1 MLYDN
6 FELKRVKF
14 IPNGLE
20 VDYNDCM
27 NVDGETVKTFH
38 KVKNPEYPHPD
49 LPNAARKLR
58 GYIVR
63 LMGLMNFANITYLS
77 DLSKQDKELDKQFQ
91 DFFEIQSTRIMIREI
106 VRDEEKNTVI
116 IKYEFIGIDLSRFK
130 MQTPKINLE
139 DEILNEILKFEIDMN
154 TCLEGMK
161 HEIFDYLFKGKRSQL
176 SMFGEIAEADDIKD
190 ADDDDTEGDSFF
202 DEETES
208 DVHAE

>member
-6 FELKRVKF
+6 FELKRVKC

-49 LPNAARKLR
+49 LQNEAGKLR

-91 DFFEIQSTRIMIREI
+91 DFFEIQATRIMIREI

-116 IKYEFIGIDLSRFK
+116 IKYEFTGTDLSLFK

-139 DEILNEILKFEIDMN
+139 GEILKFEIDLN
-154 TCLEGMK
+154 TDLEGMK
-161 HEIFDYLFKGKRSQL
+161 HEIFDYLFKGKRAQL

-190 ADDDDTEGDSFF
+190 AEDDSKGDSFF
-202 DEETES
+202 DEEDESNASTE
-208 DVHAE
+208 

>member
-20 VDYNDCM
+20 VDYNDCV

-49 LPNAARKLR
+49 LRNKADKLR

-77 DLSKQDKELDKQFQ
+77 DLSKQDKELEKQFQ
-91 DFFEIQSTRIMIREI
+91 DFFEIQDTRILIREI
-106 VRDEEKNTVI
+106 VIGEEKNTVI
-116 IKYEFIGIDLSRFK
+116 IKYEFTGTDLSLFK

-139 DEILNEILKFEIDMN
+139 GEILKFEIEMDSD
-154 TCLEGMK
+154 LEYMK
-161 HEIFDYLFKGKRSQL
+161 HEIFDYLFKGKRAQL

-190 ADDDDTEGDSFF
+190 SEDDTEGDSFF
-202 DEETES
+202 DDELES
-208 DVHAE
+208 DVPTE

>member
-38 KVKNPEYPHPD
+38 KVKNPGYPHPD
-49 LPNAARKLR
+49 LRNEARKLR

-63 LMGLMNFANITYLS
+63 IMGIMNFANITYLS
-77 DLSKQDKELDKQFQ
+77 DLSKQDKELDKQFK
-91 DFFEIQSTRIMIREI
+91 DFFEIQATRIMIREI

-116 IKYEFIGIDLSRFK
+116 IKYEFIGTDLSRFK

-139 DEILNEILKFEIDMN
+139 GEILKFEIDMN
-154 TCLEGMK
+154 TDLEGMK

-190 ADDDDTEGDSFF
+190 ADDDTEGDSFF

-208 DVHAE
+208 DVPAQ

>member
-1 MLYDN
+1 MLYYN

-20 VDYNDCM
+20 VDYNYCM
-27 NVDGETVKTFH
+27 NVDGETVKAFH

-49 LPNAARKLR
+49 LQNEAGKLR

-77 DLSKQDKELDKQFQ
+77 DLSKQDKELDKQFK
-91 DFFEIQSTRIMIREI
+91 DFFEIQATRILIREI

-116 IKYEFIGIDLSRFK
+116 IKYEFTGTDLSLFK

-139 DEILNEILKFEIDMN
+139 GEMLQFEIDMD
-154 TCLEGMK
+154 TDLEGMK
-161 HEIFDYLFKGKRSQL
+161 HEIFDYLFKGKRAQL

-190 ADDDDTEGDSFF
+190 AEDDSESDSFF

-208 DVHAE
+208 DVPVE

>member
-38 KVKNPEYPHPD
+38 KVKDPEYPHPD
-49 LPNAARKLR
+49 LPNEAGKLR
-58 GYIVR
+58 GYIAR

-77 DLSKQDKELDKQFQ
+77 DLSKQDKELDKQFK
-91 DFFEIQSTRIMIREI
+91 DFFETQATRIMIREI

-116 IKYEFIGIDLSRFK
+116 IKYEFIGTDLSLFK

-139 DEILNEILKFEIDMN
+139 GGIFKFEIDMD
-154 TCLEGMK
+154 TDLEGMK
-161 HEIFDYLFKGKRSQL
+161 HEIFDYLFKGKRAQL

-190 ADDDDTEGDSFF
+190 SEDDTEDDSFF
-202 DEETES
+202 DDESES
-208 DVHAE
+208 DVPTE

>member
-6 FELKRVKF
+6 FELKRVRF

-27 NVDGETVKTFH
+27 NVDGEAVKTFH
-38 KVKNPEYPHPD
+38 KVKKPEYPHPD
-49 LPNAARKLR
+49 LQNVAGKLR

-63 LMGLMNFANITYLS
+63 LMGLMNFENITYLS
-77 DLSKQDKELDKQFQ
+77 DLSKQDKELGKQFQ
-91 DFFEIQSTRIMIREI
+91 DFFEIQSTRVLIREI

-116 IKYEFIGIDLSRFK
+116 IKYEFTGTDLSLFK

-139 DEILNEILKFEIDMN
+139 GEILKFEIDMDSD
-154 TCLEGMK
+154 LEYMK
-161 HEIFDYLFKGKRSQL
+161 HEIFDYLFKGKRAQL
-176 SMFGEIAEADDIKD
+176 SMFGEIEEADDIKD
-190 ADDDDTEGDSFF
+190 AEDDSEGDSFF

-208 DVHAE
+208 DVPVE

>member
-49 LPNAARKLR
+49 LPNAAGKLR

-77 DLSKQDKELDKQFQ
+77 DLSKQDKELDKQFK
-91 DFFEIQSTRIMIREI
+91 DFFEIQATRITIREI

-116 IKYEFIGIDLSRFK
+116 IKYEFTDIDLSLFK

-139 DEILNEILKFEIDMN
+139 GEILKFEIDMN
-154 TCLEGMK
+154 TDLEGMK

-176 SMFGEIAEADDIKD
+176 SMFGDIAEADDIKD
-190 ADDDDTEGDSFF
+190 SEDDSEGDSFF
-202 DEETES
+202 DEETDS
-208 DVHAE
+208 FSNKV

>member
-49 LPNAARKLR
+49 LQNEAGKLR

-63 LMGLMNFANITYLS
+63 LMGLMNFANISYLS
-77 DLSKQDKELDKQFQ
+77 DLSKIDKELGKKFK
-91 DFFEIQSTRIMIREI
+91 DFFEIQATRIIIREI

-116 IKYEFIGIDLSRFK
+116 IKYEFTGTDLSLFK

-139 DEILNEILKFEIDMN
+139 GECLQFEIDMN
-154 TCLEGMK
+154 TDLEGMK
-161 HEIFDYLFKGKRSQL
+161 HEIFDYLFKGKRAQL

-190 ADDDDTEGDSFF
+190 ADDDTEGDSFF

-208 DVHAE
+208 DVSAE

>member
-38 KVKNPEYPHPD
+38 KVKNPECPHPD
-49 LPNAARKLR
+49 LPNAAGKLR

-63 LMGLMNFANITYLS
+63 LMGLMNFVNITYLS
-77 DLSKQDKELDKQFQ
+77 DLSKQDKELDKQFK
-91 DFFEIQSTRIMIREI
+91 DFFEIQATRIIIREI

-116 IKYEFIGIDLSRFK
+116 IKYEFTGIDLSLFK

-139 DEILNEILKFEIDMN
+139 DEILKFEIDMN
-154 TCLEGMK
+154 TDLEGMK
-161 HEIFDYLFKGKRSQL
+161 HEIFDYLFKGKRAQL

-190 ADDDDTEGDSFF
+190 AEDDSEGDSFF
-202 DEETES
+202 DEETEN
-208 DVHAE
+208 DVPVE

>member
-49 LPNAARKLR
+49 LQKESGKLR
-58 GYIVR
+58 WYIVQ

-77 DLSKQDKELDKQFQ
+77 DLSKQDKELDKQFK
-91 DFFEIQSTRIMIREI
+91 DFFEIQYTRIMIREI

-116 IKYEFIGIDLSRFK
+116 IKYEFTGTDLSLFK

-139 DEILNEILKFEIDMN
+139 GEVLQFEISMDSD
-154 TCLEGMK
+154 LEDMK
-161 HEIFDYLFKGKRSQL
+161 HEIFDYLFKGKRAQL
-176 SMFGEIAEADDIKD
+176 SMFDEIQEADEVQDSV
-190 ADDDDTEGDSFF
+190 DDCDGEDDDSFF
-202 DEETES
+202 NVEEDEKGDLLS
-208 DVHAE
+208 

>member
-49 LPNAARKLR
+49 LPNEAGKLR
-58 GYIVR
+58 WYIVR

-77 DLSKQDKELDKQFQ
+77 DLSKQDKELNKQFQ
-91 DFFEIQSTRIMIREI
+91 DFFEIQATRVSIREI

-116 IKYEFIGIDLSRFK
+116 IKYEFTGTDLSLFK

-139 DEILNEILKFEIDMN
+139 GEILKFEIDMD
-154 TCLEGMK
+154 TDLEGMK
-161 HEIFDYLFKGKRSQL
+161 HEVFDYLFKGKRAQL

-190 ADDDDTEGDSFF
+190 AKDDSEGDSFF
-202 DEETES
+202 DEEDKSNVSTE
-208 DVHAE
+208 

>member
-27 NVDGETVKTFH
+27 NVDGKTVKTFH

-49 LPNAARKLR
+49 LPNEAGKLR
-58 GYIVR
+58 WYIVR

-77 DLSKQDKELDKQFQ
+77 DLSKQDKELNKQFQ
-91 DFFEIQSTRIMIREI
+91 DFFEIQATRVSIREI

-116 IKYEFIGIDLSRFK
+116 IKYEFTGTDLSLFK

-139 DEILNEILKFEIDMN
+139 GEILKFEIDMD
-154 TCLEGMK
+154 TDLEGMK
-161 HEIFDYLFKGKRSQL
+161 HEVFDYLFKGKRAQL

-190 ADDDDTEGDSFF
+190 AEDDSEGDSFF

-208 DVHAE
+208 DVPVE

>member
-38 KVKNPEYPHPD
+38 KVKDPEYPHPD
-49 LPNAARKLR
+49 LQKEAGKLR

-77 DLSKQDKELDKQFQ
+77 DLSKQDKELNKQFQ
-91 DFFEIQSTRIMIREI
+91 DFFEIQATRVSIREI
-106 VRDEEKNTVI
+106 VRDEGNNTVI
-116 IKYEFIGIDLSRFK
+116 IKYEFAGTDLSLFK

-139 DEILNEILKFEIDMN
+139 GEILKFEIDMD
-154 TCLEGMK
+154 TDLEGMK
-161 HEIFDYLFKGKRSQL
+161 HEIFDYLFKGKRAQL
-176 SMFGEIAEADDIKD
+176 SMFGDIAEADDIKG
-190 ADDDDTEGDSFF
+190 ADDDLEGDSFF
-202 DEETES
+202 DEETEN
-208 DVHAE
+208 DVPAE

>member
-6 FELKRVKF
+6 FELKRVRF

-27 NVDGETVKTFH
+27 NVDGEAVKTFH
-38 KVKNPEYPHPD
+38 KVKKPEYPHPD
-49 LPNAARKLR
+49 LPNVAGKLR

-63 LMGLMNFANITYLS
+63 LMGLMNFENITYLS
-77 DLSKQDKELDKQFQ
+77 DLSKQDKELGKQFQ
-91 DFFEIQSTRIMIREI
+91 DFFEIQSTRVLIREI

-116 IKYEFIGIDLSRFK
+116 IKYEFTGTDLSLFK

-139 DEILNEILKFEIDMN
+139 GEILKFEIDMDAD
-154 TCLEGMK
+154 LEGMK
-161 HEIFDYLFKGKRSQL
+161 HEIFDYLFKGKRAQL

-190 ADDDDTEGDSFF
+190 ADDDTEGDSFF

-208 DVHAE
+208 DVPAE

>member
-49 LPNAARKLR
+49 LPNEAGKLR
-58 GYIVR
+58 WYIVR

-77 DLSKQDKELDKQFQ
+77 DLSKQDKELNKQFQ
-91 DFFEIQSTRIMIREI
+91 DFFEIQATRVSIREI

-116 IKYEFIGIDLSRFK
+116 IKYEFTGTDLSLFK

-139 DEILNEILKFEIDMN
+139 GEILKFEIDMD
-154 TCLEGMK
+154 TDLEGMK
-161 HEIFDYLFKGKRSQL
+161 HEVFDYLFKGKRAQL

-190 ADDDDTEGDSFF
+190 AEDDSEGDSFF

-208 DVHAE
+208 DVPVE

>member
-14 IPNGLE
+14 ITNGLE

-38 KVKNPEYPHPD
+38 KVKTPEYPHPD
-49 LPNAARKLR
+49 LQNEAGKLR

-91 DFFEIQSTRIMIREI
+91 DFFEIQATRIIIREI

-116 IKYEFIGIDLSRFK
+116 IKYEFTGTDLSLFK

-139 DEILNEILKFEIDMN
+139 GEILKFEIDMN
-154 TCLEGMK
+154 TDLEGMK
-161 HEIFDYLFKGKRSQL
+161 HEIFDYLFKGKRAQL
-176 SMFGEIAEADDIKD
+176 SMFGEIAEADDIKG
-190 ADDDDTEGDSFF
+190 ADDDLEGDSFF

-208 DVHAE
+208 DVPVE

>member
-14 IPNGLE
+14 ITNGLE
-20 VDYNDCM
+20 VDYNDRM
-27 NVDGETVKTFH
+27 NVDGVIVKTFH
-38 KVKNPEYPHPD
+38 KVKTPEYPHPD
-49 LPNAARKLR
+49 LQNEAGKLR

-91 DFFEIQSTRIMIREI
+91 DFFEIQATRIIIREI

-116 IKYEFIGIDLSRFK
+116 IKYEFTGTNLSLFK

-139 DEILNEILKFEIDMN
+139 GEILKFEIDMN
-154 TCLEGMK
+154 TDLEGMK
-161 HEIFDYLFKGKRSQL
+161 HEIFDYLFKGKRAQL
-176 SMFGEIAEADDIKD
+176 SMFGEIAEADDIKG
-190 ADDDDTEGDSFF
+190 ADDDLEGDSFF

-208 DVHAE
+208 DVPVE

>member
-27 NVDGETVKTFH
+27 NVGGETVKTFH
-38 KVKNPEYPHPD
+38 EVKNPEYPHPD
-49 LPNAARKLR
+49 LPNEAGKLR

-77 DLSKQDKELDKQFQ
+77 DLSKQDRELDKQFK
-91 DFFEIQSTRIMIREI
+91 DFFEIQVTRIMIREI

-116 IKYEFIGIDLSRFK
+116 IKYEFTGADLSLFK

-139 DEILNEILKFEIDMN
+139 GEILKFEIDMDSD
-154 TCLEGMK
+154 LEGVK
-161 HEIFDYLFKGKRSQL
+161 HEIFDYLFKGKRAQL

-190 ADDDDTEGDSFF
+190 ADDDTEGDSSF

-208 DVHAE
+208 DVPVE

>member
-49 LPNAARKLR
+49 LSHETERLRK
-58 GYIVR
+58 YIVR

-91 DFFEIQSTRIMIREI
+91 DFLEIQTTRILIREI

-116 IKYEFIGIDLSRFK
+116 IKYEFTGTDLSLFK

-139 DEILNEILKFEIDMN
+139 GEILKFEIEMN
-154 TCLEGMK
+154 IDLESMK
-161 HEIFDYLFKGKRSQL
+161 HEIFDYLFKGKRAQL

-190 ADDDDTEGDSFF
+190 SEDSTEDDTFF
-202 DEETES
+202 EDEPE
-208 DVHAE
+208 DVLAE

>member
-49 LPNAARKLR
+49 LYNESGKLR

-91 DFFEIQSTRIMIREI
+91 DFFEIQATRIFIREI

-116 IKYEFIGIDLSRFK
+116 IKYEFTGADLSLFK
-130 MQTPKINLE
+130 MQTPKIYLE
-139 DEILNEILKFEIDMN
+139 GEVLKFEIDMN
-154 TCLEGMK
+154 TDLESMK
-161 HEIFDYLFKGKRSQL
+161 YEIFDYLFKGKRAQL
-176 SMFGEIAEADDIKD
+176 SMFGDIAEADDIKD
-190 ADDDDTEGDSFF
+190 FEDETEGDSFF
-202 DEETES
+202 NDEAES
-208 DVHAE
+208 DVPAE